1 VRTSFNRPLYMKFL
15 LLSLI
20 TLGSTLEAAEVT
32 VRLDNPPSNG
42 NIVFMFFDS
51 ADSFSDFRD
60 PERVVK
66 QPLDA
71 REIYRIPNLSSR
83 EYALLVYYDENN
95 NDRLDRNFIGIPKEP
110 LWFSNRYEPKGPP
123 SYNRAVFFLAEGES
137 RHFDVKLRRLLG
149 KRGRIG
155 AGIGVIAQTSPYRD
169 YDGGVYRTIPA
180 IVYNGERFQIYGPN
194 AQMSLAGSGKLRLA
208 ATGRYRIGAYEEDG
222 SDFLSGMGDRKSTL
236 MAGMALTAELPKGVD
251 LSMSYSHDVLG
262 EIGGGEMG
270 ITLDRSF
277 PVGPCRLS
285 PKVGL
290 HWLSSK
296 LADHD
301 FGVPPSKATPNRP
314 AYSLGSAISGEI
326 GLGFFM
332 EITQDWLVVLNMTLE
347 LLDRDV
353 VDSPIVSEDYRLQG
367 FSAISYVF

>member
-1 VRTSFNRPLYMKFL
+1 MPDQFDLEHIQAVITLFSLVNPMVCAMMFA
-15 LLSLI
+15 SLI
-20 TLGSTLEAAEVT
+20 SVQSAAQRTLDGTRAIAVIAVVFACRGAGLCPNT
-32 VRLDNPPSNG
+32 RPVRH
-42 NIVFMFFDS
+42 I
-51 ADSFSDFRD
+51 
-60 PERVVK
+60 
-66 QPLDA
+66 
-71 REIYRIPNLSSR
+71 
-83 EYALLVYYDENN
+83 
-95 NDRLDRNFIGIPKEP
+95 FI
-110 LWFSNRYEPKGPP
+110 
-123 SYNRAVFFLAEGES
+123 
-137 RHFDVKLRRLLG
+137 RLLG
-149 KRGRIG
+149 
-155 AGIGVIAQTSPYRD
+155 
-169 YDGGVYRTIPA
+169 
-180 IVYNGERFQIYGPN
+180 
-194 AQMSLAGSGKLRLA
+194 SGQLRLA

-251 LSMSYSHDVLG
+251 LSVSYSHDVLG

-270 ITLDRSF
+270 ITLERSF

-314 AYSLGSAISGEI
+314 AYSLDSAISGEI
-326 GLGFFM
+326 GLGFFI
-332 EITQDWLVVLNMTLE
+332 EITQDWLVVLNITLE

-353 VDSPIVSEDYRLQG
+353 VGSPIVSEDYRVQG